1 MHEVRMGHPYR
12 PYRMC
17 GHMCLTGMPSG
28 GGCVCG
34 RGGTKHGLTRAAVG
48 RVLLFYTNAVHA
60 SEGFLSNYTLRIRQ
74 TTEQK
79 LTG

>member
-1 MHEVRMGHPYR
+1 M
-12 PYRMC
+12 
-17 GHMCLTGMPSG
+17 
-28 GGCVCG
+28 CG